1 MLVVALCLAAMVV
14 GCGRVETVV
23 IGYGDNDAA
32 ADAELAVD
40 SGTVDTDAAAEAAA
54 DSFGPETGGDSTTAN
69 DAAPDTVEID
79 AVEID
84 AATETVP
91 PPSATYCEPWTN
103 PVSSLYFGY
112 HGCCGTF
119 EQAGHNL
126 YPGYLIKG
134 SASVVYYY
142 ASNGKRYTFATT
154 NDLESWY
161 APLDQY
167 GIPTYAP
174 EFVCGMVK
182 EIADTDLA
190 AITIGGLVTIR
201 PGTFITAIATEP
213 ETYAISKGHTLRR
226 LVGTDSSMFPEPSLA
241 MRLRFTPDFEL
252 VNYLVGTYVY
262 GPADYNRLVELEITI
277 EQDLG
282 ILP

>member
-1 MLVVALCLAAMVV
+1 MLVVALCLAAVTVV
-14 GCGRVETVV
+14 GCGGRVETVV
-23 IGYGDNDAA
+23 IGYGDSDAA
-32 ADAELAVD
+32 VDSESKVD
-40 SGTVDTDAAAEAAA
+40 SGTADAGLVADSFSPETGSNSAPANDATPDAVGTDAA
-54 DSFGPETGGDSTTAN
+54 
-69 DAAPDTVEID
+69 
-79 AVEID
+79 EID

-91 PPSATYCEPWTN
+91 PSATYCEPWTD
-103 PVSSLYFGY
+103 PASSLYFGY

-126 YPGYLIKG
+126 YAGELIKG

-161 APLDQY
+161 APLDQF

-174 EFVCGMVK
+174 ELVCGMVK

-201 PGTFITAIATEP
+201 PGTFITAIATKP
-213 ETYAISKGHTLRR
+213 ETYAISKGHVLRR

-252 VNYLVGTYVY
+252 VNYVVGTYVY
-262 GPADYNRLVELEITI
+262 GPADYNRLAELQITI

-282 ILP
+282 IVP